1 MKVFKFGGASVK
13 DASSVLNVAEII
25 NLYSDDLVVV
35 VSAMGKTTN
44 LMEKLVE
51 ACYREEKTKIEQLY
65 QQVYQKHYKIVVE
78 LGLTDDEDF
87 ITLFEYKF
95 DELEQKIYS
104 DLSENYAY
112 EYDQIVSFGEVI
124 STTIISG
131 FLNFIGI
138 ENCWFDAR
146 KIIRTDSDYQ
156 SAKVNWKKT
165 EGLINKKVATYLSS
179 GNAKKIAITQGFIGH
194 TETYQT
200 TTLGREGSDFS
211 AAILAWSLNAEDV
224 TIWKD
229 VPGMLNADPKFFNNC
244 IKLEQISF
252 KEAIEL
258 SYYGASVIHPKTIK
272 PLQNKNIPLNV
283 KSFIAPT
290 DKGSI
295 IQESGELDSHIPS
308 YIFKGNQTLISFM
321 PRDFSFVDEKGLTEF
336 FSFFTEHSI
345 KINLL
350 QNSAISFS
358 ICIDDSE
365 DVKTVILEKF
375 KENYKIRYN
384 NSLEL
389 LTIRHYNEEVVQK
402 LTGNRVVLVQQKSR
416 QTARF
421 IMKKIENK
429 TKKKIEVKLT
439 Q

>member
-25 NLYSDDLVVV
+25 TLYSDDLVVV

-44 LMEKLVE
+44 LMEELVE
-51 ACYREEKTKIEQLY
+51 ACYREEKPEVEKLY
-65 QQVYQKHYKIVVE
+65 QQVYQQHYNIVVE
-78 LGLTDDEDF
+78 LGLTEDEDF

-95 DELEQKIYS
+95 DELEQKIN
-104 DLSENYAY
+104 SEFSEKYAY
-112 EYDQIVSFGEVI
+112 EYDQIVSFGEII

-146 KIIRTDSDYQ
+146 KIIRTDSSYR
-156 SAKVNWKKT
+156 SAKVDWQKT
-165 EGLINKKVATYLSS
+165 EELISKKVAPYLSS
-179 GNAKKIAITQGFIGH
+179 DDGRKIAIIQGFIGH
-194 TETYQT
+194 TETNQT

-244 IKLEQISF
+244 VKLEQISF

-272 PLQNKNIPLNV
+272 PLQNKDISLYV
-283 KSFIAPT
+283 KSFVAPNEEGT
-290 DKGSI
+290 V
-295 IQESGELDSHIPS
+295 IQNSGEKDGVVPS
-308 YIFKGNQTLISFM
+308 YIFKGSQTLISFM
-321 PRDFSFVDEKGLTEF
+321 PRDFSFVDEKGLTTF
-336 FSFFTEHSI
+336 FSFFADHSI
-345 KINLL
+345 KINLM

-358 ICIDDSE
+358 ICIDNSE
-365 DVKTVILEKF
+365 DVKTLILDRF
-375 KENYKIRYN
+375 NTDYKIRYN
-384 NSLEL
+384 SDLDL
-389 LTIRHYNEEVVQK
+389 LTIRHYNETVVRK
-402 LTGNRVVLVQQKSR
+402 LTDSRVVLVQQKSR

-421 IMKKIENK
+421 IMKKED
-429 TKKKIEVKLT
+429 
-439 Q
+439 

>member
-25 NLYSDDLVVV
+25 NLYTEDLIVV

-44 LMEKLVE
+44 LMERLVK
-51 ACYREEKTKIEQLY
+51 ACYEKEVQLIEELY
-65 QQVYQKHYKIVVE
+65 QEVYEQHYNIVVA
-78 LGLTDDEDF
+78 LGLIEDEDF

-95 DELEQKIYS
+95 DELEQKINN

-112 EYDQIVSFGEVI
+112 EYDQIVSFGEII

-146 KIIRTDSDYQ
+146 KIVRTDSAFR
-156 SAKVNWKKT
+156 SAKVNWPKT
-165 EGLINKKVATYLSS
+165 EQLISEKIKPYLI
-179 GNAKKIAITQGFIGH
+179 ADDEKKIAVTQGFIGH
-194 TETYQT
+194 TETHQT

-244 IKLEQISF
+244 VKLDQISF

-272 PLQNKNIPLNV
+272 PLQNKNIPLYV
-283 KSFIAPT
+283 KSFVAPNEAGT
-290 DKGSI
+290 M
-295 IQESGELDSHIPS
+295 IQESGELDAKVPS
-308 YIFKGNQTLISFM
+308 YIFKGNQTLISFV
-321 PRDFSFVDEKGLTEF
+321 PRDFSFVDEKGLTAF
-336 FSFFTEHSI
+336 FSFFTMHNI
-345 KINLL
+345 KINLM

-365 DVKTVILEKF
+365 EVKTLILETF
-375 KENYKIRYN
+375 KNEFKVRYN
-384 NSLEL
+384 SELEL
-389 LTIRHYNEEVVQK
+389 LTIRHYNEDVVQK
-402 LTGNRVVLVQQKSR
+402 LTESRVVLVQQKSR

-421 IMKKIENK
+421 VMKKEI
-429 TKKKIEVKLT
+429 
-439 Q
+439 

>member
-25 NLYSDDLVVV
+25 TLYSDDLVVV

-44 LMEKLVE
+44 LMEDLVE
-51 ACYREEKTKIEQLY
+51 ACYREEKSEVEKLY
-65 QQVYQKHYKIVVE
+65 QQVYQHHYNIVVE
-78 LGLTDDEDF
+78 LGLTEDEDF

-95 DELEQKIYS
+95 DELEQKINS
-104 DLSENYAY
+104 EFSENYAY
-112 EYDQIVSFGEVI
+112 EYDQIVSFGEII

-146 KIIRTDSDYQ
+146 KIIRTDSSYR
-156 SAKVNWKKT
+156 SAKVDWQKT
-165 EGLINKKVATYLSS
+165 EELISKKVAPYLSS
-179 GNAKKIAITQGFIGH
+179 EDGRKIAITQGFIGH
-194 TETYQT
+194 TETNQT

-244 IKLEQISF
+244 VKLEQISF

-272 PLQNKNIPLNV
+272 PLQNKNVSLYV
-283 KSFIAPT
+283 KSFVAPNEEGT
-290 DKGSI
+290 V
-295 IQESGELDSHIPS
+295 IQNSGEKDGVVPS

-321 PRDFSFVDEKGLTEF
+321 PRDFSFVDEKGLTTF
-336 FSFFTEHSI
+336 FSFFADHSI
-345 KINLL
+345 KINLM

-365 DVKTVILEKF
+365 DVKTLILDRF
-375 KENYKIRYN
+375 STDYKIRYN
-384 NSLEL
+384 SDLDL
-389 LTIRHYNEEVVQK
+389 LTIRHYNETVVKK
-402 LTGNRVVLVQQKSR
+402 LTDSRVVLVQQKSR

-421 IMKKIENK
+421 IMKKED
-429 TKKKIEVKLT
+429 
-439 Q
+439 